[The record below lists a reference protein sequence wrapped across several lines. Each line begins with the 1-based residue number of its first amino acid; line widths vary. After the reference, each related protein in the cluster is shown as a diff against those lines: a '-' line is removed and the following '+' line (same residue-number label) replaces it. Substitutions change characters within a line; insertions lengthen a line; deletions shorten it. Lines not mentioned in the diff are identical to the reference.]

1 MVAMTVAR
9 QPRASKRRVGRGTGT
24 CRCRLGIVA
33 CIVIKLVR
41 SGMPRRVLEAVIKVM
56 RVLDHASK
64 P

>member
-24 CRCRLGIVA
+24 RRFRLGIVV
-33 CIVIKLVR
+33 CIMLKLVR
-41 SGMPRRVLEAVIKVM
+41 SEMPRRASEAVIKVI
-56 RVLDHASK
+56 RVLDHVSK